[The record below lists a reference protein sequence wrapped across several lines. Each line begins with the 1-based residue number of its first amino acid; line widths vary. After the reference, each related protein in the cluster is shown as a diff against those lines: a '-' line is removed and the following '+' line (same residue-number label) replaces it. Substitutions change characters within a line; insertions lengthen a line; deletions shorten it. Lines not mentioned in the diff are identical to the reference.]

1 MKQIEIREIIMRDL
15 EMIFSRKGF
24 VTREDLSDYKIDGQP
39 FKLVDQSRGIWNP
52 QFLDSTLSII
62 SDPNSHYRDNHRDDG
77 LIEYAYQKGNIEGVN
92 AKMRVAMAN
101 ADPIILLTKI
111 APGIFVPTM
120 PVYVVGDDM
129 NKKRFL
135 VAVDESLAV
144 LAQNIGSVSPF
155 QRKYAQALV
164 KRRLHQPEFRGR
176 VLRAYGTKCAVCSL
190 AHGELLDAAHI
201 FPDAHPD
208 GHPVITNGLALCK
221 IHHSAYDK
229 NFLGISPDYKVKIS
243 ERLLAEVDG
252 PMLKHG
258 LQEMNGRTIALP
270 ESKSELPS
278 KIGLDFRFKQFEE
291 SA

>member
-1 MKQIEIREIIMRDL
+1 V
-15 EMIFSRKGF
+15 SRQ
-24 VTREDLSDYKIDGQP
+24 T
-39 FKLVDQSRGIWNP
+39 
-52 QFLDSTLSII
+52 T
-62 SDPNSHYRDNHRDDG
+62 
-77 LIEYAYQKGNIEGVN
+77 A
-92 AKMRVAMAN
+92 
-101 ADPIILLTKI
+101 
-111 APGIFVPTM
+111 
-120 PVYVVGDDM
+120 
-129 NKKRFL
+129 
-135 VAVDESLAV
+135 
-144 LAQNIGSVSPF
+144 
-155 QRKYAQALV
+155 
-164 KRRLHQPEFRGR
+164 
-176 VLRAYGTKCAVCSL
+176 
-190 AHGELLDAAHI
+190 
-201 FPDAHPD
+201 PDAHPD